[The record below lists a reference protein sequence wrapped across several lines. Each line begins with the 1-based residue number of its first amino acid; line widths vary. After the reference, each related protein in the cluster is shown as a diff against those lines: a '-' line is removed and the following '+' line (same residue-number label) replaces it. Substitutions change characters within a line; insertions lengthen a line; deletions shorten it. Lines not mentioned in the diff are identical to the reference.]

1 MEGYILS
8 ERKGMTGIDMQGS
21 GQFKMGGTFSGAN
34 IITFFLE
41 TKLGHIITIE
51 LTFITIRFLRTAHT
65 CTSSTFLKI
74 CNIRFNYY

>member
-34 IITFFLE
+34 IITFFS
-41 TKLGHIITIE
+41 GDD
-51 LTFITIRFLRTAHT
+51 
-65 CTSSTFLKI
+65 
-74 CNIRFNYY
+74 